1 MPSGESGRVDGVD
14 RLLAGRYRVV
24 ARLGRGGMGVVWRAV
39 DEVLGREVAVK
50 ELRTFTDAHG
60 PELAD
65 LRLRMQR
72 EARAAARVRHP
83 GVVAVHDIAE
93 VDGRPLIVMELI
105 DGPSLDDVLSERGP
119 IDPREAAGI
128 GAKVM
133 EALAAAHSVGVLHRD
148 VKPGNILLD
157 RSGRVVLT
165 DFGIATMDDPGDGSA
180 THLTR
185 SGELI
190 GSLDY
195 LAPERAQG
203 EDPGPASDVWA
214 LGATLYAAV
223 EGTSPFRRTSTYST
237 LTAIVSEP
245 LPEPRRAGR
254 LGPVL
259 RQLMEKRAELR
270 PGADVARG
278 LLEEVAGAPG
288 VDLPTAV
295 LRGTGGGVPAVPP
308 GSAGTGAGVP
318 EPKESTG
325 ARAAGVGASGAG
337 LGGADLGAGAEVRGA
352 DAAEPTE
359 SGQGIG
365 AAQPAAP
372 AGPGFGVDEP
382 DGGGGPGAGVG
393 GSPEEAGPETAG
405 GDASG
410 WSGSGGVASGS
421 AGRLGASVNG
431 AGAAGLPGLGGA
443 TSGSAGR
450 LGASANGAGAAGLPG
465 SGGATSGSAGR
476 LGASANEVGAAGL
489 PGLGGAASGGRLGA
503 SAYEAGAAG
512 LPGPGG
518 ATPGSSRPLEAS
530 PYRSAAAGPY
540 GSGDQGPDHGYPE
553 RPSSDT
559 LPPASTVPPASVP
572 QGFGPP
578 PAFGASVPQPSP
590 PTGPMASPTT
600 PRHRRTARILIAAA
614 VVAAV
619 LAGAGVVVARMAN
632 SGDTTVTSQPSDSPS
647 AGAGGGAG
655 PASPDGRK
663 DTHPSADAKPTEQG
677 DDGTQAPTQQHTGKG
692 KDTAAGQA
700 PSAAPSRSTSS
711 GGGGTGGSAPTTGGA
726 SPSSSP
732 ASACQ
737 SIGGGKYNCQVWRS
751 AKSYTAS
758 GTEVG
763 VLGAGTNYFFCQ
775 ENLGRRETYGQWT
788 NTWWAKTDDDSGN
801 TNVYVSDVYLKGG
814 DNDEPV
820 PGLPVC

>member
-1 MPSGESGRVDGVD
+1 MDEVD

-24 ARLGRGGMGVVWRAV
+24 DRLGRGGMGVVWRAV

-72 EARAAARVRHP
+72 EARAAARVRHH

-105 DGPSLDDVLSERGP
+105 DGPSLDDVLAERGP

-133 EALAAAHSVGVLHRD
+133 EALAAAHAVGVLHRD

-203 EDPGPASDVWA
+203 ADPGPASDVWA

-223 EGTSPFRRTSTYST
+223 EGASPFRRTSTYST

-259 RQLMEKRAELR
+259 RQLLEKRAELR
-270 PGADVARG
+270 PGADSARE
-278 LLEEVAGAPG
+278 LLEGVAAAPG

-295 LRGTGGGVPAVPP
+295 LRSTGGGIPAVPP
-308 GSAGTGAGVP
+308 GFGAVESRGSGSAGPGAGVP
-318 EPKESTG
+318 EPEASTESKDPTEVW
-325 ARAAGVGASGAG
+325 AGG
-337 LGGADLGAGAEVRGA
+337 LGVAGAVLAGTDLGAGAGAGAGVLGA
-352 DAAEPTE
+352 DAAEPME
-359 SGQGIG
+359 SRQGLG
-365 AAQPAAP
+365 AWQHAAP
-372 AGPGFGVDEP
+372 AGQAFDTDEP
-382 DGGGGPGAGVG
+382 AGGSGPGTG
-393 GSPEEAGPETAG
+393 GSPEGAGPEEAES
-405 GDASG
+405 DASG
-410 WSGSGGVASGS
+410 RSGARGS
-421 AGRLGASVNG
+421 TAGAPGRLGAAAYG
-431 AGAAGLPGLGGA
+431 AGAAGLFGPGEQDPD
-443 TSGSAGR
+443 SSER
-450 LGASANGAGAAGLPG
+450 PG
-465 SGGATSGSAGR
+465 SDA
-476 LGASANEVGAAGL
+476 L
-489 PGLGGAASGGRLGA
+489 PS
-503 SAYEAGAAG
+503 
-512 LPGPGG
+512 
-518 ATPGSSRPLEAS
+518 TPTPS
-530 PYRSAAAGPY
+530 PAP
-540 GSGDQGPDHGYPE
+540 
-553 RPSSDT
+553 T
-559 LPPASTVPPASVP
+559 PALVP

-578 PAFGASVPQPSP
+578 LAPVAPVASVTPAPHPSP
-590 PTGPMASPTT
+590 PTGPMTHPPAA
-600 PRHRRTARILIAAA
+600 RRRKARILIAAA
-614 VVAAV
+614 AVVAV
-619 LAGAGVVVARMAN
+619 LAGAGVVVARMVN
-632 SGDTTVTSQPSDSPS
+632 SGDSTVTSQPSASPP
-647 AGAGGGAG
+647 AGAGVG
-655 PASPDGRK
+655 PASPSGRT
-663 DTHPSADAKPTEQG
+663 DADRSADPKPTEQG
-677 DDGTQAPTQQHTGKG
+677 GDGSQAPTQQHTGKG
-692 KDTAAGQA
+692 ESTAAGQDPTVA
-700 PSAAPSRSTSS
+700 PSKSTSS
-711 GGGGTGGSAPTTGGA
+711 GGGSTGGGAPATGGA
-726 SPSSSP
+726 TPSSSP
-732 ASACQ
+732 ASVCQ

-763 VLGAGTNYFFCQ
+763 VLGAGTNYFYCQ
-775 ENLGRRETYGQWT
+775 QNLGRRETYGQWT
-788 NTWWAKTDDDSGN
+788 NVWWAKTDDDSGN

-814 DNDEPV
+814 DNDEPI